1 MAAFSI
7 AQIIATMLRRVR
19 GMDPA
24 MPEWREAVRRALVSD
39 YPGLW
44 EALLSRQR
52 QAWRYLVPRS
62 LFGKALVLGDALG
75 FDALAVARVAS
86 HACTVAE
93 DAGAAEWIR
102 WLAMTE
108 RVDNLDVT
116 VRRAD
121 GWPYEGSR
129 FDLVV
134 LPDFGCDWGWR
145 ADLNATLRE
154 SHRVL
159 VSGGCL
165 YMTADNKLRRRS
177 HGLNLATAGRRLRR
191 TGFGATRWFAAFP
204 SASLPKHLVDL
215 HGNGVMDY
223 YVSAYLNLDLRSGP
237 MIRQANRFACR
248 LGMASYLV
256 PGYAMLGR
264 KESE

>member
-1 MAAFSI
+1 
-7 AQIIATMLRRVR
+7 MLRRVR

-24 MPEWREAVRRALVSD
+24 MPEWREAVRCALETD
-39 YPGLW
+39 YPGLL
-44 EALLSRQR
+44 EALLSSQR
-52 QAWRYLVPRS
+52 QVWRYLVPRA
-62 LFGKALVLGDALG
+62 LFGKVLVLGDALG

-93 DAGAAEWIR
+93 DDGVAEWLR
-102 WLAMTE
+102 WRAKTE
-108 RVDNLDVT
+108 RVDNLDVV

-134 LPDFGCDWGWR
+134 LPDFGCDWAWC

-159 VSGGCL
+159 VSGGYL

-177 HGLNLATAGRRLRR
+177 HGLILATARRCLRR
-191 TGFGATRWFAAFP
+191 TGFGGTRWFAAFP
-204 SASLPKHLVDL
+204 SAALPKHLVDL
-215 HGNGVMDY
+215 HGDGVMDY
-223 YVSAYLNLDLRSGP
+223 YVSAYLNLDLRTGP
-237 MIRQANRFACR
+237 LLRWSTRLACQI
-248 LGMASYLV
+248 GIASYLV
-256 PGYAMLGR
+256 PGYVVLSR
-264 KESE
+264 KEGL

>member
-1 MAAFSI
+1 
-7 AQIIATMLRRVR
+7 
-19 GMDPA
+19 
-24 MPEWREAVRRALVSD
+24 
-39 YPGLW
+39 
-44 EALLSRQR
+44 
-52 QAWRYLVPRS
+52 
-62 LFGKALVLGDALG
+62 
-75 FDALAVARVAS
+75 
-86 HACTVAE
+86 
-93 DAGAAEWIR
+93 
-102 WLAMTE
+102 MTE

-223 YVSAYLNLDLRSGP
+223 YVSVYLNLGLRSGP